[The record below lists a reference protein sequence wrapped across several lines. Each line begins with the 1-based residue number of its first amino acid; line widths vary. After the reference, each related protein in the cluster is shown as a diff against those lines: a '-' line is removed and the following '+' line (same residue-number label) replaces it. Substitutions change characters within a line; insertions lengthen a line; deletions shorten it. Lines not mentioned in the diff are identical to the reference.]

1 VPASPGFAPT
11 HRLVIHLV
19 IHVDE
24 TPIDV
29 GQSFNLVLQ
38 LLRDIVSSPQRHFG
52 VKDNVNFD
60 KVSGARV
67 VHSAG
72 VDLLDLG

>member
-1 VPASPGFAPT
+1 
-11 HRLVIHLV
+11 V

-38 LLRDIVSSPQRHFG
+38 LLRDIVSSPQRHLG

-67 VHSAG
+67 VHSAS